1 MALIF
6 DHLIIF
12 IYYTTKLC
20 VVWTHVVSP
29 QSIALTL
36 KLSSF
41 ECWMADLFI
50 CRKKKHRANV
60 YSFYY
65 LTDKAKREQYK
76 KAKRINKRNIHIKTK
91 TRGIFAAQ
99 IMPIHKQKHGYKIAN
114 FCCWFTNIRC
124 LVFRWV

>member
-1 MALIF
+1 MLNGRLI
-6 DHLIIF
+6 
-12 IYYTTKLC
+12 YM
-20 VVWTHVVSP
+20 
-29 QSIALTL
+29 Q
-36 KLSSF
+36 
-41 ECWMADLFI
+41 
-50 CRKKKHRANV
+50 KKKQRANV

-114 FCCWFTNIRC
+114 FCC
-124 LVFRWV
+124 